1 MTFSEKAQVSELAAA
16 SDGPQSQQQ
25 NSINQFESAAD
36 ETVFKQPS
44 LHEIKLAIYAFDRVF
59 KL

>member
-16 SDGPQSQQQ
+16 SDGPQSRQQ
-25 NSINQFESAAD
+25 NSINQFESAA
-36 ETVFKQPS
+36 EAVFKQPS